1 VSRRSNVSVQRVLGY
16 TDRVR
21 RRSALLLFALLAP
34 FACGG
39 GGAARPSAA
48 VPVTSATMMGV
59 PSASASD
66 ARPAPS
72 ARPDWV
78 GVIGTGQ
85 SLAVGSGGR
94 PVISTTQPYHNL
106 KLTSAGPMP
115 EHPLDEGL
123 VPTLVPLVEPIRDYG
138 NIHRSF
144 QYPNNIFG
152 ETPHSAMANQLSAT
166 ALARDQLDYVTIH
179 TVVGW
184 GGRCM
189 HDIDK
194 HGRGYAYPSS
204 LWEAR
209 TIRDLA
215 KEQGKTFVYGAVT
228 LTHGECDATNDH
240 YEEELRRLFVDYDAD
255 LRAITGQADPV
266 PLLVSQQC
274 TFPAEGGPSASTL
287 AVWSAGV
294 RWPNEIIDVGPKYQY
309 AYLRDKVHLDAAGY
323 VRLGEKYAE
332 VFDVIVR
339 QKKPW
344 APLQPTSA
352 RRSGNTIVLEF
363 HVPNPPLA
371 WDETLA
377 PPHQGTFTEW
387 ARGRGF
393 EVLTETRAL
402 TITNAEIRGSSV
414 VLTLREPAPPGVIVG
429 YAIVQDAKVASG
441 GDVHGRRGQLRD
453 SDPFVGL
460 DAETITVAVE
470 HGSNVVTTLPRG
482 TTFARRAGRDRVRG
496 GTLPPETIVREKLSD
511 GSLAL
516 TAPWEGPTGT
526 ATLTFQHDQRN
537 YAVAFRMPVP

>member
-1 VSRRSNVSVQRVLGY
+1 MSRSVVL
-16 TDRVR
+16 V
-21 RRSALLLFALLAP
+21 ALSFLPLAAP
-34 FACGG
+34 FACAGG
-39 GGAARPSAA
+39 IAERPTSAAALTSAA
-48 VPVTSATMMGV
+48 V
-59 PSASASD
+59 SASAVPLGPIDGGAD
-66 ARPAPS
+66 AAPNEPPR
-72 ARPDWV
+72 RPDWV

-94 PVISTTQPYHNL
+94 PVLSSTQPYHNL
-106 KLTSAGPMP
+106 KLTPAGPMP
-115 EHPLDEGL
+115 AHPLDEGL
-123 VPTLVPLVEPIRDYG
+123 IPGLVPLTEPIRPFG
-138 NIHRSF
+138 NIHTSF

-152 ETPHSAMANQLSAT
+152 ETPHTAMANQLSAL
-166 ALARDQLDYVTIH
+166 ALARDKLDYVTVH
-179 TVVGW
+179 TAVGW

-215 KEQGKTFVYGAVT
+215 QAQGKTFAYGAVV

-240 YEEELRRLFVDYDAD
+240 YEDELRRLFVDYDAD
-255 LRAITGQADPV
+255 LKAITGQTETI

-274 TFPAEGGPSASTL
+274 TFPAEGGPSPSTL

-323 VRLGEKYAE
+323 RRLGEKYAE
-332 VFDVIVR
+332 VYDVVVR
-339 QKKPW
+339 QRKPW
-344 APLQPTSA
+344 APLQPVA
-352 RRSGNTIVLEF
+352 VKRSGNTITVDF

-371 WDETLA
+371 WDESLA

-393 EVLTETRAL
+393 EVLADQRPL
-402 TITNAEIRGSSV
+402 VITGVQLRGTSV
-414 VLTLREPAPPGVIVG
+414 VIVLRDPLPPSMAVTVG
-429 YAIVQDAKVASG
+429 YAVQQDAKVASG

-460 DAETITVAVE
+460 DLETISCAVE
-470 HGSNVVTTLPRG
+470 HGSNVVTMLHGG
-482 TTFARRAGRDRVRG
+482 TSFARRAGRDLVRG
-496 GTLPPETIVREKLSD
+496 GTLPPETLVREKLSD

-516 TAPWEGPTGT
+516 TAPWEGATGI
-526 ATLTFQHDQRN
+526 ASLTFQHDHRN